1 MSSSRLLVPVF
12 VPCPATPDAPFGNDY
27 DTPQFRSDVA
37 SWLAPLPLDWEWI
50 RVTPDNIR
58 GAVDLAAAAARERA
72 VIVLNFCD
80 GTEDDGYPGVSVV
93 RALESTALAATG
105 ADVGFYE
112 VSTSKLA
119 MKRRFAAAGVA
130 TSPWVEIRDPS
141 TDIARAAAELGWPL
155 FLKPDTS
162 AASMGISLRSL
173 VREPEEA
180 RQQAVALLA
189 SIRAGRLS
197 RGEIYAEA
205 FLSGREY
212 TALVQSTGDA
222 RDPVR
227 VYPPC
232 ERVFNSALPVEER
245 FLSYER
251 YWEQY
256 QEESPPPPGEPYYRH
271 EAVEPEIA
279 RKVADEARRAYLA
292 VGGCGYARVDLRE
305 RGNSGEMNVLE
316 VNANC
321 GLTSDDQSS
330 AGAIL
335 GNAGITLTE
344 FIRCALREAWIRR
357 KTGIPP
363 PL

>member
-1 MSSSRLLVPVF
+1 MNDGRPLVPVF
-12 VPCPATPDAPFGNDY
+12 VPCAVTPDALFGNDY
-27 DTPQFRSDVA
+27 DTPEFRADVS
-37 SWLAPLPLDWEWI
+37 SWLAPLPVDWEWV

-58 GAVDLAAAAARERA
+58 SAVELAASAARERA

-80 GTEDDGYPGVSVV
+80 GTEDDGYPGLSVV
-93 RALESTALAATG
+93 RALESAALAATG
-105 ADVGFYE
+105 ADARFYE

-130 TSPWVEIRDPS
+130 TSPWVEIRDPE

-173 VREPEEA
+173 VRNPEEA
-180 RQQAVALLA
+180 REQACALLA
-189 SIRAGRLS
+189 AIRGGRLS
-197 RGEIYAEA
+197 RGSVYAEA

-222 RDPVR
+222 GDPVR
-227 VYPPC
+227 AYPPC

-256 QEESPPPPGEPYYRH
+256 RDESPPPSGEPFYRH
-271 EAVEPEIA
+271 ESVDPRLALE
-279 RKVADEARRAYLA
+279 VADAARRAYLA
-292 VGGCGYARVDLRE
+292 VGGCGYARVDLRAF
-305 RGNSGEMNVLE
+305 GDSGALNVLE

-335 GNAGITLTE
+335 GQAGVALSE
-344 FIRCALREAWIRR
+344 FVSCALREAWIRR
-357 KTGIPP
+357 KPGVPP